1 MSKQERLILIT
12 SVLGTNDGIS
22 TEEGKQIFELIDAA
36 LSNGFKAKISFK
48 NINLIT
54 TTFLNAS
61 FGQLYSKYTSE
72 QLREAIEVI
81 DITQADKSLLGSV
94 LIGAKEYFNNKAAM
108 DKALQEDED
117 DN

>member
-1 MSKQERLILIT
+1 MSKQERMILIT

-22 TEEGKQIFELIDAA
+22 TEEGRQIFELIDAA
-36 LSNGFKAKISFK
+36 IASGYKAKISFK

-54 TTFLNAS
+54 TTFLNAA
-61 FGQLYSKYTSE
+61 FGQLYSKYSSD
-72 QLREAIEVI
+72 QLRDSIDVIE
-81 DITQADKSLLGSV
+81 ITSGDKKLLGDV

-108 DKALQEDED
+108 DKAFQEDED